1 MVSHGKKLA
10 TLPGLFK
17 PNPIAVDDQQLYICD
32 GVTVHIYS
40 LKDFSLKAKFGKP
53 GEGPQEFLHNPS
65 APQSIAVYP
74 FPEYLIVGSVGKVSF
89 YSKEGKYIREKKTEG
104 GQIFANYQ
112 PIGNNFAGMGMTLGD
127 NQSMAFTINIYDAD
141 FKKIKE
147 IYRQNFMKG
156 GSFSFPP
163 VTPAFFSR
171 ENKIITSGGEEFALN
186 ILDAEGNKV
195 NAISREYERLKV
207 GDDFKKGMHD
217 LFKSMLKGQYEFVK
231 DRLTFLEYFPAIQNF
246 FAEDGRIYIQT
257 YMKKDGTSEFFI
269 YDLNGKFLKR
279 LFIPFKYL
287 TPVMPSP
294 FAIKNDTLFQLI
306 ENENEEEWELHAV
319 EIK

>member
-40 LKDFSLKAKFGKP
+40 LEDFTRKATFGKP

-65 APQSIAVYP
+65 APASIMIAA
-74 FPEYLIVGSVGKVSF
+74 FPEYLLVGSRGKISF
-89 YSKEGKYIREKKTEG
+89 YSKDGKFIREQKVPG
-104 GQIFANYQ
+104 GQMFGIYQ
-112 PIGNNFAGMGMTLGD
+112 PIGNNFAGMGGSLGED
-127 NQSMAFTINIYDAD
+127 RSMALTINLYDAD
-141 FKKIKE
+141 FKKIRE
-147 IYRQNFMKG
+147 IHKQSFMKKG
-156 GSFSFPP
+156 MLSFPAVNP
-163 VTPAFFSR
+163 IFYAR
-171 ENKIITSGGEEFALN
+171 ENRIIVPGGEEFAIN

-195 NAISREYERLKV
+195 TSISREYKRLKV
-207 GDDFKKGMHD
+207 GDDYKKGVHD
-217 LFKSMLKGQYEFVK
+217 FLKAMAK
-231 DRLTFLEYFPAIQNF
+231 DRYELVKQMLTFRDTFPAIQAF
-246 FAEDGRIYIQT
+246 FVEDGKIYIQT
-257 YMKKDGTSEFFI
+257 FMGKDGSDEFFI

-279 LFIPFKYL
+279 LFVPFKYL
-287 TPVMPSP
+287 NPVIPSP
-294 FAIKNDTLFQLI
+294 FAIKNDTLYQLI